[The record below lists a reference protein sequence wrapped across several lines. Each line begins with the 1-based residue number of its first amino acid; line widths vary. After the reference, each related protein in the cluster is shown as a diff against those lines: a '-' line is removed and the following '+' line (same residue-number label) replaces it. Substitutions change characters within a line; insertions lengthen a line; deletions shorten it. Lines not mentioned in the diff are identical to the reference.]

1 MAAMVVD
8 PAVAPVGDESLE
20 SALSDAMLDSQ
31 AAQDMTAGRFDDAA
45 VMSDKFKD
53 KSGGSTMAAK
63 VAKYL
68 FSARS
73 HVQHIFAD
81 VETTEVVCCVAFVC
95 CVPLNVKVHDSL
107 SVICVGF
114 NRS

>member
-20 SALSDAMLDSQ
+20 SALSDAMLDLQ

-53 KSGGSTMAAK
+53 NSGGSIMAAK
-63 VAKYL
+63 VAKYF

-73 HVQHIFAD
+73 HVQNIFAD
-81 VETTEVVCCVAFVC
+81 VATTKVFFYVPVVFCVL
-95 CVPLNVKVHDSL
+95 LNVKVHDSL

-114 NRS
+114 NR

>member
-20 SALSDAMLDSQ
+20 SALSDAVLDLH

-53 KSGGSTMAAK
+53 KSGGSIMAAK
-63 VAKYL
+63 VAKY
-68 FSARS
+68 FSSARS
-73 HVQHIFAD
+73 HLQNVFAD
-81 VETTEVVCCVAFVC
+81 VETTKVDFFVSFVC
-95 CVPLNVKVHDSL
+95 CVLLIVKVHDSV

-114 NRS
+114 NP

>member
-1 MAAMVVD
+1 MAAIVVD

-20 SALSDAMLDSQ
+20 SVLSDAVLDLH

-53 KSGGSTMAAK
+53 KSGGSIMAAK

-73 HVQHIFAD
+73 HVQNRFAD
-81 VETTEVVCCVAFVC
+81 VETTKVVVFVSFVC
-95 CVPLNVKVHDSL
+95 CVLLNVKVHDSL

-114 NRS
+114 NR